1 MLKEIKIQ
9 NFAII
14 ENLLVNFE
22 TGLNVLTGETG
33 AGKSIIIDALN
44 LLLGGRADTDSIR
57 TGETTALVEGIF
69 QISNEDT
76 LTMVREIGI
85 ESVDGELHIKRQISN
100 SGKNRCFLND
110 SQITVS
116 TLAKIGNRLV
126 DLLPQCQKLIRAT
139 LLTRRQLLQKPEGD
153 ESSQLMHLVIQQFL
167 KHLVN

>member
-69 QISNEDT
+69 QISNENT
-76 LTMVREIGI
+76 LAMVQEIGI

-126 DLLPQCQKLIRAT
+126 DLHGQHDHQT
-139 LLTRRQLLQKPEGD
+139 LLHPEIHVDLLDLFGKSKQSRD
-153 ESSQLMHLVIQQFL
+153 TVSYTHLTL
-167 KHLVN
+167 PTKA

>member
-57 TGETTALVEGIF
+57 SGETTALVEGVF
-69 QISNEDT
+69 QVSNEDT
-76 LTMVREIGI
+76 LAMVQEIGI
-85 ESVDGELHIKRQISN
+85 EIVDGELHIKRQISN

-126 DLLPQCQKLIRAT
+126 DLHGQHDHQT
-139 LLTRRQLLQKPEGD
+139 LLHPEIHIDLLD
-153 ESSQLMHLVIQQFL
+153 LSLIHI
-167 KHLVN
+167 